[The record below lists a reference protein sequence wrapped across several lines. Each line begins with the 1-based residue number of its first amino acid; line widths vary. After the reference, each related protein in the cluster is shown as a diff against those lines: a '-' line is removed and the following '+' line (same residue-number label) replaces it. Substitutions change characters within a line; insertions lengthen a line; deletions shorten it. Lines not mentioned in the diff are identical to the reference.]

1 MKIIALIPAKS
12 TSQRIQNKNIADL
25 AGHPLMAYS
34 IASALKAD
42 VFCKV
47 VVSTDSK
54 RYQEIAIKYGAYVPW
69 LRPECYAT
77 PTSPDID
84 WVFPLMQLL
93 WEDFHPDAF
102 AILRPTSPFR
112 SAEMICKAWYEFKQE
127 SVDSLRAVEPA
138 SQHPGKMWK
147 VYNNR
152 LLPLIPVSMEK
163 GATPWHSSQS
173 QYLPKVY
180 VQNASLEIA
189 WTKMMFETRTI
200 AGATVMPF
208 YTKGYDGF
216 DINDAWDLVRA
227 RYLAKHGHAKLPR
240 IDNG

>member
-1 MKIIALIPAKS
+1 MKIIALVPAKS
-12 TSQRIQNKNIADL
+12 TSQRIKDKNIADL
-25 AGHPLMAYS
+25 AGHPLLAYS
-34 IASALKAD
+34 IASALEAD
-42 VFCKV
+42 IFCKV

-54 RYQEIAIKYGAYVPW
+54 EYREIAFQYGAVPW
-69 LRPECYAT
+69 GRSLRYAT

-84 WVFPLMQLL
+84 WVYEMMPQL
-93 WEDFHPDAF
+93 WEDFRPDAF

-112 SAEMICKAWYEFKQE
+112 SAETIRKAWAEFQQE
-127 SVDSLRAVEPA
+127 NADSLRAVEPVRE
-138 SQHPGKMWK
+138 HPGKMWK

-152 LLPLIPVSMEK
+152 LLPLIPISMEK

-180 VQNASLEIA
+180 VQNASLEMA

-208 YTKGYDGF
+208 FMPELEGF

-227 RYLAKHGHAKLPR
+227 RYLVKRGRAKLPEVR
-240 IDNG
+240 